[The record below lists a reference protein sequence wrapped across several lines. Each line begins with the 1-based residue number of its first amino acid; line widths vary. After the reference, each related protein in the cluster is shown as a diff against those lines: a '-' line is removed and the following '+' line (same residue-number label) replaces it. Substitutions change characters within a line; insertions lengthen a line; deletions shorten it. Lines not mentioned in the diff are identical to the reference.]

1 MKQIFLAVILS
12 TVLVSCSSD
21 DNQSFSTQEIDFYL
35 IAKANPNRAFYDNSE
50 TALIV
55 FTNTSDWNYFLSEIS
70 ESINV
75 EFAFSET
82 EIDFDVFE
90 VIAVIRAP
98 QPTES
103 EIEITNI
110 IEHLDFIT
118 VTTVSNNGA
127 ATIPT
132 QPFHI
137 VKIPKSSKPV
147 VLE

>member
-1 MKQIFLAVILS
+1 MKKIFLAVILS
-12 TVLVSCSSD
+12 MTIISCSND
-21 DNQSFSTQEIDFYL
+21 DNQSFSTQEIDFSL
-35 IAKANPNRAFYDNSE
+35 IAKGNPNIAFYDNSE

-55 FTNTSDWNYFLSEIS
+55 FKNTNDWNHFLSDIS

-75 EFAFSET
+75 AFAFSDT
-82 EIDFDVFE
+82 EIDFDAFE
-90 VIAVIRAP
+90 VIAVIRTP

-103 EIEITNI
+103 EVEITNI

-118 VTTVSNNGA
+118 VTTASNNGA

-137 VKIPKSSKPV
+137 VKIPKLSKPV